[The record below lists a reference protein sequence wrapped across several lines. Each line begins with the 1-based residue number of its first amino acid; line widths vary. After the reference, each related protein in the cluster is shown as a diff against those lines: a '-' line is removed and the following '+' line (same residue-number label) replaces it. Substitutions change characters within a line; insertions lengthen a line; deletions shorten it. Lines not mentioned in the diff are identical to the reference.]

1 MRASASEQK
10 QAGERW
16 QFKHRVL
23 LKWYERWLLGVPRH
37 LFNSEAEGV
46 GMEFCH
52 ATIAELMKLR
62 RIDTP
67 ILLQEFEG
75 YVLDFIKLLMGLSPR
90 QVK

>member
-1 MRASASEQK
+1 
-10 QAGERW
+10 
-16 QFKHRVL
+16 
-23 LKWYERWLLGVPRH
+23 
-37 LFNSEAEGV
+37 
-46 GMEFCH
+46 MEFCH